1 MSPRALERL
10 RFRATLGLVPQG
22 VLDTLRIVT
31 SLGSLLRSEKW
42 DKERIREYQH
52 RLLIEQLRYA
62 ATAVPYYRDLG
73 IAPAAIVDTG
83 ALARFPKLTKA
94 LIQTEATTLNS

>member
-10 RFRATLGLVPQG
+10 RIRAKPGLVLQG
-22 VLDTLRIVT
+22 VLDTLRIIT
-31 SLGSLLRSEKW
+31 DLGSLLRSEKW

-62 ATAVPYYRDLG
+62 ATAVPYYKALG
-73 IAPAAIVDTG
+73 IAAAAIVDTG
-83 ALARFPKLTKA
+83 ALARFP
-94 LIQTEATTLNS
+94 